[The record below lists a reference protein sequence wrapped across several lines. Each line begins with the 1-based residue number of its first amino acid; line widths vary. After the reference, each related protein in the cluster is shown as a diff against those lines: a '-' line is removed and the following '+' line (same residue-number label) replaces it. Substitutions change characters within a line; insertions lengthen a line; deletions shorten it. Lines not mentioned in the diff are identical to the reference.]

1 MKPNTK
7 SPAFLITLVALS
19 AGIFAL
25 MTKSRPIIGALFFVP
40 FALGPLFVSMKIAA
54 TSPYRS
60 CQIILAIGTG
70 LYAVWFGFIFLDAFY
85 WNLDP
90 QSAIALLFIGLYSL
104 PVMIPIWLGALALK
118 RRNQMNGKRG

>member
-1 MKPNTK
+1 
-7 SPAFLITLVALS
+7 
-19 AGIFAL
+19 
-25 MTKSRPIIGALFFVP
+25 MTKSIIGALFFVP

-54 TSPYRS
+54 TAPYRS

-85 WNLDP
+85 WHLDP
-90 QSAIALLFIGLYSL
+90 QSAIALVFIGLYSL

-118 RRNQMNGKRG
+118 RRNQLNENGGWKGRRKWKLSHML